1 MKKILSKV
9 ISSTDYLTETHL
21 EWLGTN
27 QSVWVHRRMTCY
39 MNLTQQTS
47 LCEQKHSVGLV
58 QLMRL
63 RDWLLFYL
71 SHMYKVG
78 LYSCDIYWRATVSS
92 LFRSTQAWNLNFQ
105 NCYMHDQKNLWLFC
119 RSFPVRFT
127 SSPNKSVS

>member
-9 ISSTDYLTETHL
+9 ISSTDYLTEIHL

-27 QSVWVHRRMTCY
+27 QSVWVHRKMTCY
-39 MNLTQQTS
+39 MNLTQMTS

-63 RDWLLFYL
+63 GDWLLFYL
-71 SHMYKVG
+71 SHMSKAG

-92 LFRSTQAWNLNFQ
+92 LFRSTQAWKLSFQ
-105 NCYMHDQKNLWLFC
+105 IFYMHDLKNLWLF
-119 RSFPVRFT
+119 RSSFPVRFT

>member
-9 ISSTDYLTETHL
+9 ISSTDYLTEMHL

-27 QSVWVHRRMTCY
+27 QSVWVHRKMTCY
-39 MNLTQQTS
+39 MHLTQMTS

-63 RDWLLFYL
+63 GDWLLFRL
-71 SHMYKVG
+71 SHMSKAG

-92 LFRSTQAWNLNFQ
+92 LFRSTQAWKLNFQ
-105 NCYMHDQKNLWLFC
+105 NCMIWKICGYFVAAFLCISHPFLTNQSHN
-119 RSFPVRFT
+119 R
-127 SSPNKSVS
+127 